1 MESNLNITGPNWSA
15 FPYQFPHSLGPSHG
29 FARQNSSCFFGIPC
43 LKWPSLAKK
52 SLEESVTRTVYP
64 MVFGFA
70 WRKCWNIMEH
80 LLPSAFRTTAF
91 WGPKREMCLFVLW
104 TSYPMITTHSEGIT
118 GSTLPVRA
126 SKMLHFFH
134 VDFARPNLDRCS
146 KALGEKCSKRV
157 YLEDPGRTAPQIVI
171 GELFFWLYCNPVLN
185 GINPLGGLPG
195 CLTSY

>member
-80 LLPSAFRTTAF
+80 LLPSAFRTTALR
-91 WGPKREMCLFVLW
+91 PQKRNVSVC
-104 TSYPMITTHSEGIT
+104 P
-118 GSTLPVRA
+118 
-126 SKMLHFFH
+126 
-134 VDFARPNLDRCS
+134 VDFIPYDH
-146 KALGEKCSKRV
+146 
-157 YLEDPGRTAPQIVI
+157 
-171 GELFFWLYCNPVLN
+171 
-185 GINPLGGLPG
+185 NPLRRYNWIHFACSRLENATFFSRRFCTPQPRQVLKSSGWKVLQKGILGGSWGDRPTDRIRRAL
-195 CLTSY
+195 LLVIL

>member
-80 LLPSAFRTTAF
+80 LLPSAFRTTALR
-91 WGPKREMCLFVLW
+91 PQKRNVSVC
-104 TSYPMITTHSEGIT
+104 
-118 GSTLPVRA
+118 PVDFIPYDHNPLRRYNWIHFA
-126 SKMLHFFH
+126 CSRLENATFFH